1 MTEAR
6 GTCILVGMLMASRS
20 RRRPTPARDP
30 ERTRKRLLQ
39 AAFQEVYKSG
49 FQGTDLDTIL
59 DAAGVTKG
67 PSYHHLDSKEA
78 LGYAVVDEVLT
89 EITREKWLAPLQ
101 GAADPLAA
109 LANIFLSTSLRA
121 EHIAGGCPVNNL
133 AQEMSP
139 LDEGF
144 RKRLARVF
152 ALWHGAVAGALR
164 AAQKLG
170 RVRKEIDPDET
181 ATFLMAAYEGYISL
195 SKNAQDARI
204 LRSGNKGITRYL
216 ETLRPA

>member
-1 MTEAR
+1 
-6 GTCILVGMLMASRS
+6 MLMG
-20 RRRPTPARDP
+20 RRKRIRKAGARRDP
-30 ERTRKRLLQ
+30 EGTRERLLN

-67 PSYHHLDSKEA
+67 ALYHHFESKEA
-78 LGYAVVDEVLT
+78 LGYAVVDEVLS

-101 GAADPLAA
+101 GAANPLAA
-109 LANIFLSTSLRA
+109 LANIFTSTSLRA
-121 EHIAGGCPVNNL
+121 EHVAGGCPVNNL

-144 RKRLARVF
+144 RKRLGRVF
-152 ALWHGAVAGALR
+152 AIWHGAVAGALR
-164 AAQKLG
+164 AGQKLG
-170 RVRKEIDPDET
+170 QVRRNIDADET

-195 SKNAQDARI
+195 SKNAQDARL
-204 LRSGNKGITRYL
+204 LRDGNKAITRYL

>member
-1 MTEAR
+1 
-6 GTCILVGMLMASRS
+6 MLTVPRTRRSKASA
-20 RRRPTPARDP
+20 PRDP
-30 ERTRKRLLQ
+30 ERTRKRLLS
-39 AAFQEVYKSG
+39 AASQEVYKSG
-49 FQGTDLDTIL
+49 FQGTDLETIL

-67 PSYHHLDSKEA
+67 ALYYHFENKEA

-89 EITREKWLAPLQ
+89 GITREKWLEPLR

-109 LANIFLSTSLRA
+109 LKGIFLGTSLRP
-121 EHIAGGCPVNNL
+121 EHVAGGCPLNNL

-144 RKRLARVF
+144 RKRLAKVF
-152 ALWHGAVAGALR
+152 ALWHGAIAGALR
-164 AAQKLG
+164 DAQKRGL
-170 RVRKEIDPDET
+170 VRRDVNADET

-195 SKNAQDARI
+195 SKNSQDASL
-204 LRSGNKGITRYL
+204 LRQGNKALAQYL